1 MSHPVAIMIPMEP
14 LVVALLAT
22 LLVAALAIGWLVA
35 QQAAARQSQP
45 PAEPL
50 APPAPPVD
58 VAALVA
64 AARAEARE
72 EAAQL
77 AAEQQAL
84 LQQQHAMLQASLSQS
99 LSTLQQQ
106 SLAEREA
113 ALAQLATIAKE
124 HLGAQVAASQA
135 ELTAKKD
142 VIDTTLEQMKGEMRS
157 ELGRLGQ
164 IVAGLGERS
173 AEQFGQVDQ
182 SLRAHA
188 EIVQHLSTTTQSLR
202 EALANSKTRG
212 QWGER
217 MAEDVLR
224 LAGFIENVNYV
235 KQTAVE
241 GDGRGMPDFTFFM
254 PKQHV
259 LYMDVKFPLSSYLK
273 YLDAGT
279 EAERQAHRDQ
289 FLRDVRMRV
298 RELSKREYAKSSSA
312 ATVDQVLLFLPNE
325 SLSAFIIEQDP
336 TIVDEAMKQG
346 IVLCSPVTLLA
357 FLGLI
362 RQAFDSFMIEQTSD
376 QILALLGKFGEQW
389 GKYTDSLDTVKK
401 RFDSVQ
407 REFDNLLGTRKRALE
422 RPLRELDAIRR
433 EKGLPVDGQ
442 LFETTGTDPAWDN
455 VRELGA

>member
-1 MSHPVAIMIPMEP
+1 MGGMEP
-14 LVVALLAT
+14 LVVILLV
-22 LLVAALAIGWLVA
+22 VAALAIGWLLS
-35 QQAAARQSQP
+35 QQLAVRRPQLP
-45 PAEPL
+45 TEPVM
-50 APPAPPVD
+50 PPAPPVD
-58 VAALVA
+58 IATVVAQ
-64 AARAEARE
+64 ARAEARD

-77 AAEQQAL
+77 AGQMAAEQQAM
-84 LQQQHAMLQASLSQS
+84 LQQAFSQAVGS
-99 LSTLQQQ
+99 LQQQ

-113 ALAQLATIAKE
+113 ALAHLSTIAKE
-124 HLGAQVAASQA
+124 HLGAQMAAGQA
-135 ELTAKKD
+135 DLSAKKD
-142 VIDTTLEQMKGEMRS
+142 VIGSQLDQIKGEMRS

-164 IVAGLGERS
+164 IVATLGERS

-188 EIVQHLSTTTQSLR
+188 EIAQHLSTTTQSLR

-224 LAGFIENVNYV
+224 LAGFIENVNYC

-241 GDGRGMPDFTFFM
+241 GEGRGMPDFTFFM

-259 LYMDVKFPLSSYLK
+259 LYMDVKFPLASYLK

-279 EAERQAHRDQ
+279 DAERQAHRDQ
-289 FLRDVRMRV
+289 FLRDVRLRV
-298 RELSKREYAKSSSA
+298 KELAKREYAKVSES

-325 SLSAFIIEQDP
+325 TLSAFIIENDP
-336 TIVDEAMKQG
+336 SIVDDAMRQG

-376 QILALLGKFGEQW
+376 QILGLLGKFGEQW
-389 GKYTDSLDTVKK
+389 GKYTDSLETVKK
-401 RFDSVQ
+401 RFDGVQ

-422 RPLRELDAIRR
+422 RPLRELESIRR
-433 EKGLPVDGQ
+433 EKGLPVDGT
-442 LFETTGTDPAWDN
+442 LFEVAGGEADGSGSTGRYDN

>member
-1 MSHPVAIMIPMEP
+1 MRPP
-14 LVVALLAT
+14 
-22 LLVAALAIGWLVA
+22 LLVTIDRLPAWMLPAYGSSWVATPALDALA
-35 QQAAARQSQP
+35 ARGVVFDRLI
-45 PAEPL
+45 ATG
-50 APPAPPVD
+50 D
-58 VAALVA
+58 D
-64 AARAEARE
+64 ARE
-72 EAAQL
+72 
-77 AAEQQAL
+77 
-84 LQQQHAMLQASLSQS
+84 
-99 LSTLQQQ
+99 T
-106 SLAEREA
+106 
-113 ALAQLATIAKE
+113 
-124 HLGAQVAASQA
+124 
-135 ELTAKKD
+135 
-142 VIDTTLEQMKGEMRS
+142 
-157 ELGRLGQ
+157 LGQ